1 MNWACRRL
9 PGSSRGARSLALGAA
24 IALPLATCTA
34 HGARPPFFD
43 APPAL
48 AIAPPIWAARA
59 DSDAVL
65 VSAIGDQFVASLSRS
80 LVAAGFR
87 LVDPSDAPGSEPTS
101 VGRVTTA
108 LSAVESG
115 GGVRTEVALT
125 ATLRVA
131 ANVDGARDAEHA
143 PGVVSAI
150 GAGELSGTVESL
162 EDVST
167 ILARLRIAAAR
178 EAAARLGEEAARLWA
193 TPGAAPPAL
202 VRKLEPITNAWAI
215 PVAGRLPLGPW
226 DPVEVGL
233 DAAPGLEGSVVV
245 GGTPTAVPLVETRRG
260 HYVTRFRVPPG
271 IAPGPLI
278 LTARLLDASGQRAEL
293 TLAPGALL
301 ADSDR
306 PLPPARLVV
315 RRAGAP
321 GAGGFALSWA
331 WRPENGVVHHY
342 GVFRS
347 DGFPYRFSFLG
358 HTPDTHFDDPV
369 VLDEHGFFDLTR
381 RYYTVLGYDA
391 AGNPSPPSELVS
403 IAPDGGSTTGTALF
417 GPGRLRAEEAAAKR
431 EQPAVTARYRIRTAT
446 ESPLRTTRSGREL
459 GDPRAAITLAAG
471 RALRDRSGAVELDV
485 LVLGSESAIGTVSV
499 GRSPRAWPLAE
510 IEPGT
515 YAAAIPLDLIA
526 GDANPSDGAI
536 RARARLTDAA
546 GFDVQARFAI
556 PLELAEPGSTTPAT
570 VPDGADEEPAESER

>member
-1 MNWACRRL
+1 MRRSCRRA
-9 PGSSRGARSLALGAA
+9 PGSLRRARSLALGAA
-24 IALPLATCTA
+24 IALTLASCSA

-48 AIAPPIWAARA
+48 AIAPPIWVTRA
-59 DSDAVL
+59 GSDAVL
-65 VSAIGDQFVASLSRS
+65 VSGIGDQFVASLSRS

-87 LVDPSDAPGSEPTS
+87 LVEPSGAPGSEPTS
-101 VGRVTTA
+101 IGRVTTE

-115 GGVRTEVALT
+115 GGVRTEVTLT

-131 ANVDGARDAEHA
+131 ASGDGATDADHA
-143 PGVVSAI
+143 PGVVTAI
-150 GAGELSGTVESL
+150 GTGELSGAVESL
-162 EDVST
+162 DDVST
-167 ILARLRIAAAR
+167 ILARLRIATAR

-202 VRKLEPITNAWAI
+202 VRKLEPITNAWAV

-233 DAAPGLEGSVVV
+233 DAAPGLEGSVLV
-245 GGTPTAVPLVETRRG
+245 GGAPTAVPLVETRRG
-260 HYVTRFRVPPG
+260 HYAARFRIPPG
-271 IAPGPLI
+271 IAPGPLM
-278 LTARLLDASGQRAEL
+278 LTARLLDASGQRAEVE
-293 TLAPGALL
+293 LAPGALL

-306 PLPPARLVV
+306 PLPPAGLVV
-315 RRAGAP
+315 RRTGAP
-321 GAGGFALSWA
+321 GAGSFALSWA

-347 DGFPYRFSFLG
+347 DGFPYRFSFVG
-358 HTPDTHFDDPV
+358 RTSDTHFDDPV
-369 VLDEHGFFDLTR
+369 VPDEHGFFDLTR

-403 IAPDGGSTTGTALF
+403 IAPDAASTAGTAIF

-431 EQPAVTARYRIRTAT
+431 DQPAVTARYRIRTVT
-446 ESPLRTTRSGREL
+446 RSVLRTTLAGREL
-459 GDPRAAITLAAG
+459 GDPRAEIILATG
-471 RALRDRSGAVELDV
+471 RAIRERAGASELDV
-485 LVLGSESAIGTVSV
+485 LVLGSESAIATVSV

-526 GDANPSDGAI
+526 GDADPSDGVVP
-536 RARARLTDAA
+536 ARARLTDSA
-546 GFDVQARFAI
+546 GFDVQTRFVI
-556 PLELAEPGSTTPAT
+556 PVELDEPGSTTAT
-570 VPDGADEEPAESER
+570 APEGADDEAAESEH